1 MSNSI
6 VTKVLVFGLLII
18 GIGVLVSVNLAPKNE
33 GNRELL
39 NILGQIVAGSLGY
52 LGHSTTHRDEK
63 KQKEEEK

>member
-52 LGHSTTHRDEK
+52 LGHSTTHRDDK
-63 KQKEEEK
+63 KKEEDK